1 MQPSSMTASS
11 AEAPFPMLTPG
22 RSRDARRRTPS
33 ESVAPGVKGS
43 AAREPQLALQIGGG
57 RSDVTP
63 EGGERKAADNFPV
76 GEETVEKIV
85 AEIVFSRRNFVK
97 KPFLKK
103 IDAGADK
110 IPVHLRPGGLF
121 PEGDKRPLAVEGRK
135 TEFGG
140 RVASRKENGHRGVF
154 SSVQSKGGRK
164 LGFVLKISVP
174 AENQKGARAV
184 RGRAGDRV
192 SRRGAFLPE
201 SLFGREQRVVGCLH
215 TAGSAEGRILGEKIN
230 RQARRAGSAFQK
242 VLYAPAQDV
251 RKIARRDHGARTA
264 ESIQPEQKPAQQRH
278 AGEGK
283 KGLRT
288 VGSKGS
294 RRFPL
299 PPARRKAVTPE
310 SGAEGEV
317 LLSKSVILSPF
328 GRESRP
334 ENGRFTNIF
343 PYFGDFIRRSAVLF
357 CKSTEKIPARLN
369 APETDGQYSFC
380 NAKCVK

>member
-1 MQPSSMTASS
+1 MAPSGRTVPGGRITSFPIWQFLPSTQPFPILAPGPTVQPSSMTASS

-192 SRRGAFLPE
+192 S
-201 SLFGREQRVVGCLH
+201 
-215 TAGSAEGRILGEKIN
+215 EGEP
-230 RQARRAGSAFQK
+230 S
-242 VLYAPAQDV
+242 
-251 RKIARRDHGARTA
+251 
-264 ESIQPEQKPAQQRH
+264 S
-278 AGEGK
+278 
-283 KGLRT
+283 
-288 VGSKGS
+288 
-294 RRFPL
+294 
-299 PPARRKAVTPE
+299 RKAFSGE
-310 SGAEGEV
+310 S
-317 LLSKSVILSPF
+317 
-328 GRESRP
+328 
-334 ENGRFTNIF
+334 
-343 PYFGDFIRRSAVLF
+343 SAL
-357 CKSTEKIPARLN
+357 
-369 APETDGQYSFC
+369 
-380 NAKCVK
+380 